1 MKNRTTTLL
10 AATLV
15 TLLVSSQ
22 SAMAL
27 NEESSG
33 YSEILGNQVTS
44 PYAMPAAAFMDN
56 ELIIGN
62 SENGIDPA
70 YVGYARV
77 NTVIYDNQLN
87 GKETNFLSGESST
100 R

>member
-1 MKNRTTTLL
+1 MKNKMKTLL

-27 NEESSG
+27 NEDSAG
-33 YSEILGNQVTS
+33 YSSLFNSQTTEASDFPT
-44 PYAMPAAAFMDN
+44 PAFMDN
-56 ELIIGN
+56 DLYIGN
-62 SENGIDPA
+62 SENGVDPA
-70 YVGYARV
+70 YLGYQKINSV
-77 NTVIYDNQLN
+77 VYDNQLN
-87 GKETNFLSGESST
+87 GRPTNFLSGENSP